1 MDSIKKKM
9 QSLANETA
17 SAVMKFEKWEKELNR
32 INENADSLEDQVKNI
47 QKKIQQTESAFDV
60 ATEDLFNQTIKL
72 EEMEKKANN
81 AEGQVGDLARR
92 LLLME
97 EQAIKSEERLAISVT
112 NLAKTSMMADKSLA
126 DQNSMMN
133 VGSKKSEAMDDVEK
147 QLKDALIQQT
157 ESENKY
163 ELLAQKLKVKE
174 GEAQRSTEKAD
185 GIECKFIEIEDEL
198 KVVGQKQQTLEV
210 GEEQSNIREEKLQKQ
225 INELNVK
232 LTMANARSENS
243 EMDIARLNV
252 RIDKVEEDLIIEK
265 MKIKQVSDELN
276 GLFNSMM
283 DDGY

>member
-17 SAVMKFEKWEKELNR
+17 SAVNRFEKWEKELNR
-32 INENADSLEDQVKNI
+32 INENADSLEEQVKSI

-72 EEMEKKANN
+72 EEMEKKAGN

-92 LLLME
+92 LLLLE

-126 DQNSMMN
+126 DQASMMN
-133 VGSKKSEAMDDVEK
+133 ICNKKGENNDDIEK
-147 QLKDALIQQT
+147 QLKEALLQQT

-163 ELLAQKLKVKE
+163 ELLAQKLKIKE
-174 GEAQRSTEKAD
+174 IEAQRAVEKAD

-198 KVVGQKQQTLEV
+198 KVVGQKQQNLEV
-210 GEEQSNIREEKLQKQ
+210 GE
-225 INELNVK
+225 
-232 LTMANARSENS
+232 
-243 EMDIARLNV
+243 
-252 RIDKVEEDLIIEK
+252 
-265 MKIKQVSDELN
+265 
-276 GLFNSMM
+276 
-283 DDGY
+283 